1 MGRLIRKKEKGER
14 GQSLVEFALIVP
26 LFLLLVFAIV
36 DFGMGFYSWITVTN
50 AAREGARVGVV
61 GADSATITQRVND
74 TSGALAGPNLT
85 VTVTNASD
93 QNGDSGEEVSVEVVY
108 RYELI
113 TPVSSIMNM
122 LSGGSLGPDINF
134 SATSKMRIE

>member
-1 MGRLIRKKEKGER
+1 MGRLIRKKENGER

-74 TSGALAGPNLT
+74 TAGSLAGPNLT

-93 QNGDSGEEVSVEVVY
+93 QNGDSGEEVSVAVVY
-108 RYELI
+108 RYQLI
-113 TPVSSIMNM
+113 TPVSSVLNM
-122 LSGGSLGPDINF
+122 LSGGTLGPNINF